1 MPFVLAKIVFTP
13 LLLAACTFVAHRW
26 GDSVGGLL
34 LGLPITSGPVS
45 VFLFAEHGSGFAE
58 TAARAALLGVVAGAV
73 FCACYALAAT
83 RMRWWQS
90 LGIAYSVCLATA
102 WMLSLVH
109 LSLAQ
114 SLVLVVGALVLLAV
128 AMGAVPHGGRSAEMG
143 RSVDSPAPAEVRP
156 AAGLVAR
163 MLVASVSV
171 VAVTAVAGLL
181 GPSVGGL
188 LAPLPVLAAVMA
200 ASSHRRGARSEAHG
214 LLRGAVVGS
223 WGGAAF
229 FAVVAMMLTNSGP
242 AVTYGTATAAALVVG
257 AIAMGVHESQ
267 GAWRVVRGLVVTA
280 THLA

>member
-1 MPFVLAKIVFTP
+1 MLFVLAKIVFTP
-13 LLLAACTFVAHRW
+13 LLLAVCTFVAHRW
-26 GDSVGGLL
+26 GDSVGGWL

-58 TAARAALLGVVAGAV
+58 TAARATLLGLVAGAV
-73 FCACYALAAT
+73 FCACYSFAAT

-90 LGIAYSVCLATA
+90 LGIAYGVCLATA
-102 WMLSLVH
+102 WMFSLTH
-109 LSLAQ
+109 LSLTQ
-114 SLVLVVGALVLLAV
+114 SLVLVVGALALLAV
-128 AMGAVPHGGRSAEMG
+128 AMGAVPHLVRAAETGR
-143 RSVDSPAPAEVRP
+143 VIDSPAPAKVRP

-163 MLVASVSV
+163 MLVASASV
-171 VAVTAVAGLL
+171 IAITAVASLL

-200 ASSHRRGARSEAHG
+200 ASSLRRGARSEAHG

-242 AVTYGTATAAALVVG
+242 LVTYGTATAAALVAG
-257 AIAMGVHESQ
+257 AVAMGVHESE
-267 GAWRVVRGLVVTA
+267 GAWRVARGLVVTA
-280 THLA
+280 THPA